1 VEILDHA
8 TVQDCTKLPSLM
20 TNVLP
25 KLVRDINNGVCHQ
38 RYDKRLVHQKRSSKC
53 WCFQKK
59 RL

>member
-1 VEILDHA
+1 
-8 TVQDCTKLPSLM
+8 M